1 MTERTK
7 ELRSEK
13 EEKIWEFRSKLI
25 QLLIGLGMSEV
36 RIAGTIAIIAAYH
49 LEDEMVSWVAT
60 FYGKENTLTAQSFMA
75 KLRELTG
82 GDV

>member
-1 MTERTK
+1 MLKDEIR
-7 ELRSEK
+7 
-13 EEKIWEFRSKLI
+13 EFRSKLI

-60 FYGKENTLTAQSFMA
+60 FYGKEDTLTIQSFTA
-75 KLRELTG
+75 KLNELIAEAQG
-82 GDV
+82 EAE